1 MMGRLLMR
9 KIAVLLALAFGQMCG
24 TALAQTSPP
33 PAAKAAS
40 RLTLRVALADAGSS
54 LREVVVQTGEK
65 EFQSIAVNPY
75 RISKAVVLKAMP
87 AQLNVFAKNAETTG
101 APLAS
106 VPMPATVRRALV
118 VLSPGPTKESP
129 APQAIVLD
137 EAQFPAQSIW
147 FQNSTANPV
156 ALQMGAEWQ
165 TIVAGATHLFRPDSS
180 SGKAR
185 SVQMVFY
192 EKMPGGL
199 FRPPAGFF
207 LWARGIWCSSA
218 SIPAPSAWT
227 TIRSPIISRI
237 SAARAAISAGHD
249 IPSASSRRIS

>member
-1 MMGRLLMR
+1 MMGRLLKR

-156 ALQMGAEWQ
+156 APDGRRMADDCRGRHASVPTGFLQRKGPQRANGLLRENAWRTFSSTRWVLPLGQ
-165 TIVAGATHLFRPDSS
+165 RHL
-180 SGKAR
+180 
-185 SVQMVFY
+185 VF
-192 EKMPGGL
+192 
-199 FRPPAGFF
+199 F
-207 LWARGIWCSSA
+207 GINPRTQRMDYNSLTDYL
-218 SIPAPSAWT
+218 PN
-227 TIRSPIISRI
+227 
-237 SAARAAISAGHD
+237 
-249 IPSASSRRIS
+249 